1 MGPEGRVFVERSA
14 PGDRLK
20 ALVVRDAQGLLR
32 AEPVELVTPSS
43 HRQTP
48 PCVHYEQC
56 GNCTLQH
63 LDEKFYRGWK
73 TFVVRDALRK
83 VGLQPLRWLE
93 TAFVPPGTRR
103 RATFT
108 AVKRGNQVSVGFYQ
122 RRSQE
127 VTDIQACLV
136 ADPGLLTVQKSL
148 ARVLSPMLRQDQ
160 PVDVFLQKVLE
171 GVDMVVTGPI
181 GKSGQPDRAVAAGL
195 GSLMQATPVVR
206 VSWRPHE
213 GETPRVI
220 CGAKA
225 HAQFG
230 ALRVPLPPAAFMQPT
245 PEGEAALVA
254 AVLKAL
260 PDGGMFADLFS
271 GCGTF
276 AGPMLQK
283 GSVDAFEAVP
293 GAVNALFSA
302 SRGSRL
308 KVFRRDLFNN
318 PLRRD
323 EINRFDAVV
332 FDPPRAGCEAQAF
345 EMARAKAGVLIS
357 VSCNPATFSRD
368 ARVLVDGGYWL
379 RSIQVIDQFAWSHHV
394 EVVGV
399 FTKDKRASRASNRY

>member
-1 MGPEGRVFVERSA
+1 MA
-14 PGDRLK
+14 T
-20 ALVVRDAQGLLR
+20 VRRDPQGLLR
-32 AEPVELVTPSS
+32 AEPVELLTPSA

-48 PCVHYEQC
+48 PCPHYEQC

-63 LDEKFYRGWK
+63 LDEKFYRAWK
-73 TFVVRDALRK
+73 TFLVRDALRK

-108 AVKRGNQVSVGFYQ
+108 AVKQGSQVKVGFYQ
-122 RRSQE
+122 RRSQD
-127 VTDIQACLV
+127 VTDIQSCLV
-136 ADPGLLTVQKSL
+136 SDPELLVVQKAL
-148 ARVLSPMLRQDQ
+148 GRTLSPMLRAEQ
-160 PVDVFLQKVLE
+160 PLDIFLQKTLE
-171 GVDMVVTGPI
+171 GIDMVVTGAI

-195 GSLMQATPVVR
+195 GSLMQGTPVVR
-206 VSWRPHE
+206 VSWRPLE
-213 GETPRVI
+213 GETARVL

-225 HAQFG
+225 VHAQFG
-230 ALRVPLPPAAFMQPT
+230 ALKVPLPPAAFMQPT

-260 PDGGMFADLFS
+260 PDGGMYADLFS

-276 AGPMLQK
+276 AGPMLEK

-293 GAVNALFSA
+293 GAVNALFSS
-302 SRGSRL
+302 SRGTRL

-332 FDPPRAGCEAQAF
+332 FDPPRAGCEAQAY
-345 EMARAKAGVLIS
+345 EMARSKARVLIA
-357 VSCNPATFSRD
+357 VSCNPATFARD
-368 ARVLVDGGYWL
+368 ARILVDGGYWL
-379 RSIQVIDQFAWSHHV
+379 RSIQIIDQFAWSHHV

-399 FTKDKRASRASNRY
+399 FTKDKRAPQRSGSSSY